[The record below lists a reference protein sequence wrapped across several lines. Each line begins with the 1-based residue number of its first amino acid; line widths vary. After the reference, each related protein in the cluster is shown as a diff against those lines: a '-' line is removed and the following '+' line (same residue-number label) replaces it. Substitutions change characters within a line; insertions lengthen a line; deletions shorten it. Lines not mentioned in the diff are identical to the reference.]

1 LCSTSVTEK
10 NLRPIP
16 HCVALT
22 DGLQS
27 HLGQG
32 IVELDGTKTN
42 LNEQS
47 NRMTEIIFEV
57 ERDAENGWLTA
68 SWDAPRGQGGISTQG
83 KDLSELEHNVREA
96 VRCHFENGN

>member
-1 LCSTSVTEK
+1 
-10 NLRPIP
+10 
-16 HCVALT
+16 
-22 DGLQS
+22 
-27 HLGQG
+27 
-32 IVELDGTKTN
+32 
-42 LNEQS
+42 
-47 NRMTEIIFEV
+47 MTEIIFEV